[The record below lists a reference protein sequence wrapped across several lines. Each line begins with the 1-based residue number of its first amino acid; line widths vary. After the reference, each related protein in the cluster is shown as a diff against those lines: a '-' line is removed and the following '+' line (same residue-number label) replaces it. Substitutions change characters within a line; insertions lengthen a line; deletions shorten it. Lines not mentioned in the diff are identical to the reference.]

1 MARSCSWRSSFTFL
15 CGACSSR
22 CDSRATA
29 AFFSSSVIADVSTC
43 DAIFCNAAS
52 EVGLFLLAAAEACFS
67 AFFSL
72 FFFLPFSLPDSAL
85 RCFAISFFESFTH
98 CRFSEPS
105 ACLVGSSSRCCATS
119 ACFLGRFSKAA
130 SAFALRT
137 ISRVRVLARPRD
149 ASRRAPTGRPE
160 RGRSIPRG
168 DGREARN
175 ASGNQVDH

>member
-1 MARSCSWRSSFTFL
+1 L

-43 DAIFCNAAS
+43 DAIFCSAAS

>member
-43 DAIFCNAAS
+43 DAIFCSAAS
-52 EVGLFLLAAAEACFS
+52 DVGLFLLAAAEACFS

-72 FFFLPFSLPDSAL
+72 FFFLPFSFPDSDL
-85 RCFAISFFESFTH
+85 RCFAISFFESFTR

-137 ISRVRVLARPRD
+137 ISRVRVLARRGTPAGALRLD
-149 ASRRAPTGRPE
+149 AQSAGGQSRGATG
-160 RGRSIPRG
+160 GKHGTLQS
-168 DGREARN
+168 
-175 ASGNQVDH
+175 NQVDH